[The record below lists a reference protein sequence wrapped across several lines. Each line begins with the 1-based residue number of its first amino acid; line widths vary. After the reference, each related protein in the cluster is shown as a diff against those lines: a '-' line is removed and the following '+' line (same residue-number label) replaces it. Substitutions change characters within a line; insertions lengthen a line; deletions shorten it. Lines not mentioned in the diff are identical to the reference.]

1 MSEWLLPVRASW
13 IGLTRRCFAF
23 QRLGSVRY
31 AHTGSGSSVSS
42 HSTAAAMP
50 LPDPLQT
57 SFQPTGLKRLV
68 KQVFGENAAPL
79 PPGYRVEPRLL
90 TQTPTHVTTLTNGMR
105 VATERLD
112 TPTVTVGLWLDTGT
126 RFEPAAV
133 NGAAHF
139 LEHIIFKGTQRRTQQ
154 QLEMEVEDMGAQ
166 LNAYTSRE
174 QTVYFAR
181 CLSDVLPQSVDLLAD
196 IIQNSRL
203 DAAAVEREKDV
214 ILREMEDIE
223 SQPEEVVFDYLH
235 GTAFQGTPL
244 SRTILGPVENIQG
257 MQREALLE
265 YIRRHYRP
273 HRMVLV
279 AAGGCP
285 EHERFVELAEKHF
298 GSMPRAEDESV
309 SSETLA
315 AAEPAYFTGSDVR
328 VRNDDM
334 QLAHFAL
341 AFETCG
347 WAHPDAP
354 ALMVMQALM
363 GAYDRNAA
371 LSRFSSSRLCRG
383 LHNVPNAV
391 SAQAFNTSY
400 VDTGLFGV
408 YAIAHPPDL
417 DDVVYEIQMQL
428 TGMAYKLDESEVE
441 RAKRQLKTSLLLQLS
456 DSNAVAED
464 IGRQLLTY
472 NRRVPLAETFARID
486 AVTAESL
493 IHIAN
498 KYLCDREL
506 AVASLGPIASLP
518 DLLWMR
524 RRTYWLRY

>member
-1 MSEWLLPVRASW
+1 MRKLALAMNGLQQVLGERVTVQRLRWLW
-13 IGLTRRCFAF
+13 RRC
-23 QRLGSVRY
+23 Y
-31 AHTGSGSSVSS
+31 ASSSGSPVP
-42 HSTAAAMP
+42 AAAMP
-50 LPDPLQT
+50 LPDPLRT
-57 SFQPTGLKRLV
+57 SFRPTGVKKLV
-68 KQVFGENAAPL
+68 KQVFGESASPL
-79 PPGYRVEPRLL
+79 PPGYRVDSQLL
-90 TQTPTHVTTLTNGMR
+90 TQTPTQVSILSNGLR
-105 VATERLD
+105 VATERMD

-181 CLSDVLPQSVDLLAD
+181 CLGETLPQSMDLLAD

-203 DAAAVEREKDV
+203 DASAVEREKDV

-244 SRTILGPVENIQG
+244 ARTILGPAENIQA
-257 MQREALLE
+257 MRREALVE
-265 YIRRHYRP
+265 YIGKHYRP

-285 EHERFVELAEKHF
+285 EHERFAELAEKYF
-298 GSMPRAEDESV
+298 GRMQRADDESV

-328 VRNDDM
+328 IRNDDM
-334 QLAHFAL
+334 PLAHFAL

-354 ALMVMQALM
+354 ALMVMQAIM

-371 LSRFSSSRLCRG
+371 LSRFSSSRLCKG
-383 LHNVPNAV
+383 LHGVPNAV

-408 YAIAHPPDL
+408 YAVGHPPDL
-417 DDVVYEIQMQL
+417 DDVVYGIQMQL
-428 TGMAYKLDESEVE
+428 TGMAYKLDELEVE
-441 RAKRQLKTSLLLQLS
+441 RAKRHLKTSLLLQLS

-472 NRRVPLAETFARID
+472 NRRMPLAETFARID
-486 AVTAESL
+486 AVTAESMRS
-493 IHIAN
+493 IAN